1 MFLRSEIVMSGF
13 TDKSELVE
21 NEGEVPQERVEEP
34 GEDEMRSHVIDAGN
48 NTSNLRK
55 KHAFLLN
62 LRFNNKALFS
72 FVIF

>member
-34 GEDEMRSHVIDAGN
+34 GEDEMRSHVIDTGRIII
-48 NTSNLRK
+48 NLSWWGMRM
-55 KHAFLLN
+55 
-62 LRFNNKALFS
+62 R
-72 FVIF
+72 